1 MSSNKKQMRNQH
13 NKDIK
18 ERLERLYKI
27 NATAYEYL
35 ELLEQNSKTL
45 QEINQKEKQLGFRYG
60 IIKYNQEIQEN
71 MKEIIDT
78 QEKIKKY
85 NNKIRKLGSKLIIC

>member
-60 IIKYNQEIQEN
+60 TIKYNQEIQEN

-85 NNKIRKLGSKLIIC
+85 NNKIRKLGSKLVIC